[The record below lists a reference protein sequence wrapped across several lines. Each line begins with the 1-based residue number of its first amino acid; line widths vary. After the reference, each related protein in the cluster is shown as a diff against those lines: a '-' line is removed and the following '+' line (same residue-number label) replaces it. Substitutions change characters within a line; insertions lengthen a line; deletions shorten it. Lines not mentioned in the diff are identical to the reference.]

1 MAKVACL
8 VGPEFEDSEVAVP
21 VMRLRDAGHEVEFLG
36 IHGGQELLG
45 KNRTERVVTDASVE
59 ERRPDHYD
67 ALLIPGGSSP
77 DHLRTDADTVQF
89 VREFGATGR
98 PIAAVCHGPQLLI
111 EAGLVDGVRMTS
123 WPSVRTDLR
132 NAGAVVVNAE
142 VVADQQFITSRNPG
156 DLEALSR
163 ALIAELHRGEQIEFA
178 PPHGLTERPPGAGR

>member
-21 VMRLRDAGHEVEFLG
+21 VKRLRDAGHEVEFLG
-36 IHGGQELLG
+36 IHGGQEVVG
-45 KNRTERVVTDASVE
+45 KNGEERIVTDASVE

-67 ALLIPGGSSP
+67 ALLIPGGHSP
-77 DHLRTDADTVQF
+77 DHLRVDVDTVQF
-89 VREFGATGR
+89 VREFGASGR

-132 NAGAVVVNAE
+132 NAGAVVVDAE
-142 VVADQQFITSRNPG
+142 VVEDQQFITSRAPG
-156 DLEALSR
+156 DLEAFSR
-163 ALIAELHRGEQIEFA
+163 TLIAELHRSEQLQSA
-178 PPHGLTERPPGAGR
+178 PPHGLTERPPAPRR

>member
-21 VMRLRDAGHEVEFLG
+21 VKRLRDAGHEVEFLG
-36 IHGGQELLG
+36 IHGGQEVVG
-45 KNRTERVVTDASVE
+45 KNGEERIVTDASVE

-67 ALLIPGGSSP
+67 ALLIPGGYSP
-77 DHLRTDADTVQF
+77 DHLRVDVDTVQF
-89 VREFGATGR
+89 VREFGASGR

-132 NAGAVVVNAE
+132 NAGAVVVDAE
-142 VVADQQFITSRNPG
+142 VVEDQQFITSRAPG
-156 DLEALSR
+156 DLEAFSR
-163 ALIAELHRGEQIEFA
+163 TLIAELHRSEQLQSA
-178 PPHGLTERPPGAGR
+178 PPHGLTERPPAPRR